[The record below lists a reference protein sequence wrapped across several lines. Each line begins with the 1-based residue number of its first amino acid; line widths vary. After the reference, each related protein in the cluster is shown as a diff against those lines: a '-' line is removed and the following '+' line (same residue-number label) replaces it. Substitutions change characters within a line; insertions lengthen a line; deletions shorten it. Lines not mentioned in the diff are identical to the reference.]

1 MLGRWER
8 LWISGWISK
17 KGEKFSK
24 WYCHVDVSISLSS
37 ACIQPPKLANTK
49 YSWNFQYALLL
60 PLPLSAG
67 TQPWV
72 TRWNY
77 ETARPIQELPTGGPL
92 LLLLPSLAAYCAL
105 ALYWLFR
112 PFAEQ
117 ILLTNQAKKCCIA
130 GRACY
135 SWCEGEAWEGRTEI
149 ARGKGPTLS
158 TLSSSKLLDH
168 FSQVEDLLQTMY
180 LQIRRM

>member
-1 MLGRWER
+1 MVLPRGCVH
-8 LWISGWISK
+8 LSLFCLYSASQVSK
-17 KGEKFSK
+17 YKVQLE
-24 WYCHVDVSISLSS
+24 L
-37 ACIQPPKLANTK
+37 
-49 YSWNFQYALLL
+49 QYALLL

-77 ETARPIQELPTGGPL
+77 ETAEPIQELPTGGPL

-112 PFAEQ
+112 HFAEQ
-117 ILLTNQAKKCCIA
+117 ILLTNQAKKCCVA

-158 TLSSSKLLDH
+158 TVSSSKLLDH